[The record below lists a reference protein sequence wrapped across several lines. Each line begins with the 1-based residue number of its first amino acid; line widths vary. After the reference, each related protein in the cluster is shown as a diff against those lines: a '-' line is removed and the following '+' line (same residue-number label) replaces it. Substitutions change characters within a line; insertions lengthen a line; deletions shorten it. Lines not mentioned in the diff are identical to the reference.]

1 MASLIYAN
9 RSSNPHFYKTVPSKL
24 NVDDLVDELGELG
37 LPTNGLKADLQARL
51 QLAYLGLRTPEHE
64 EQIAGWFG
72 LNKAGLDKKCMALG
86 VVTNSKASMHVNRRA
101 LVMKLCE
108 SSSSGLLELNGPG
121 LTIG

>member
-9 RSSNPHFYKTVPSKL
+9 RSSNPHFHKAVPSKL

-51 QLAYLGLRTPEHE
+51 QLAYLGLRAPEHE

-108 SSSSGLLELNGPG
+108 SSCLMNNK
-121 LTIG
+121 